1 MYRQVLIV
9 AASLALAAPAAWADS
24 TRFGIDAEVE
34 RDDNVTRGPQDA
46 DRRDDTL
53 LGVGAFVTRSILLGP
68 KSGAVLRAGAKYNQ
82 FTDFDDLS
90 NIVLS
95 ARAAY
100 RVQPVVGFSTPWIE
114 LAADLQ
120 YLSHADSELRDGTIA
135 SLTASVGSHVTDRIR
150 LSAGAGLDRRNGD
163 STGLYDLSTTR
174 LFATLD
180 YRVGLESTIYGRIA
194 HIDGDHVFTAI
205 DPVSQGWLIP
215 ISSVI
220 VSDPALA
227 SGFGGVAPAAYRL
240 DAKTLVYD
248 IGFNFPLRGPHTLD
262 VSLTYYKSETDRD
275 AREYDGTQVRL
286 AYLYRFQ

>member
-194 HIDGDHVFTAI
+194 HIDGDHVFNAI
-205 DPVSQGWLIP
+205 DGTSQSWLSAINE
-215 ISSVI
+215 VL
-220 VSDPALA
+220 VSDPALGP
-227 SGFGGVAPAAYRL
+227 GFVAYRL